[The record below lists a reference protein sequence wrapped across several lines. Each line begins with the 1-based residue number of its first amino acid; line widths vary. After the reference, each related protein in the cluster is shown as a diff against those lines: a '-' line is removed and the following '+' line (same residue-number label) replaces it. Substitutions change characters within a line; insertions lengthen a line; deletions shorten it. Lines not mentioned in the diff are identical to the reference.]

1 MKVNSGMTADLP
13 TQWGRETDVAVIGG
27 GAGLA
32 AALEATNCGAKVTL
46 LEKCARLGGTT
57 GIAVGSFTAAGT
69 SLQRAAQIQDDS
81 DSHSEDMGKFAGH
94 RDASNNHALRSLLA
108 RNAADTLEW
117 LIGLGV
123 SFHGPYP
130 EPPNRQPRR
139 HNVVPNGKACIAV
152 LQNKILRLGCEVL
165 VKHRAERLFREP
177 GGAVIGLEA
186 IHGGVSLRVRSRN
199 GVVLAAGDYSSG
211 DDIRSRFLPPDIA
224 AVEGVN
230 PNSTGDGHRLAESVG
245 AGLVNMQ
252 LVYGPEIRFV
262 PPPRPPFVQ
271 LLPGNPRLAKILG
284 RAIDLLPKAVL
295 HRVIRSLLVTWQ
307 HPETSLFAKGAVLI
321 NRDGQRFT
329 DECAEPELAVWRQP
343 GKLAYCVLDAKLM
356 ESFSRWPN
364 PISTAPGIAYAYI
377 QDYKRLRPDIYTEAP
392 TLSELARQID
402 VSPAALE
409 TSIGDY
415 NRAAQ
420 GDVADVCGRR
430 CFGPPLTTAPFCA
443 LGPAKSWLVTTEG
456 GVRINQN
463 MQALDAEDRVIPGL
477 YAAGSNGMGGIVAW
491 GHGLHLAWAF
501 TSGRIAATAHGA
513 AAVN

>member
-1 MKVNSGMTADLP
+1 MTAIVP
-13 TQWGRETDVAVIGG
+13 TQWDRETDVAVIGGG

-32 AALEATNCGAKVTL
+32 AALEAANCGAKVML
-46 LEKCARLGGTT
+46 LEKCPRLGGTT

-69 SLQRAAQIQDDS
+69 SLQRAAQIQDDA
-81 DSHSEDMGKFAGH
+81 DAHSEDMGKFAGH

-117 LIGLGV
+117 LISLGV
-123 SFHGPYP
+123 AFHGPFP
-130 EPPNRQPRR
+130 EPPNRLPRM

-152 LQNKILRLGCEVL
+152 LQNKVLRLGSEVL
-165 VKHRAERLFREP
+165 VNHRVERLFRETD
-177 GGAVIGLEA
+177 GAVIGLEA
-186 IHGGVSLRVRSRN
+186 IHDGASVRVRSRN
-199 GVVLAAGDYSSG
+199 GVVLAAGDYSNG
-211 DDIRSRFLPPDIA
+211 NGIKARYLPLEVA

-262 PPPRPPFVQ
+262 PPPRPPFAQ
-271 LLPGNPRLAKILG
+271 LLPGNPQLAKILG
-284 RAIDLLPKAVL
+284 WGIDLLPKAVL
-295 HRVIRSLLVTWQ
+295 HRIIRGLLVTWQ
-307 HPETSLFAKGAVLI
+307 HPEKSLFAKGAVLI

-343 GKLAYCVLDAKLM
+343 EKLAYCVLDGTLM

-364 PISTAPGIAYAYI
+364 YISTAPGIAYAYI
-377 QDYKRLRPDIYTEAP
+377 QDYKRLRPDIYAEAP
-392 TLSELARQID
+392 TLAALARRID

-409 TSIGDY
+409 ASISSY
-415 NRAAQ
+415 NRAVQ
-420 GDVADVCGRR
+420 GDAPDAFGRR
-430 CFGPPLTTAPFCA
+430 CFGPPLTKAPFCA

-463 MQALDAEDRVIPGL
+463 MQALDSEDRVIPGL
-477 YAAGSNGMGGIVAW
+477 YAAGSNGMGGVVAW

-501 TSGRIAATAHGA
+501 TSGRIAGRSAATAYGA